1 MDEDLTISNI
11 EYSLYMLLKSILLYS
26 TKTLTET
33 RSLTGIPVFTVS
45 ISIDFCTL
53 KDTQILSYVSIQ
65 KMQMD
70 VKFST
75 RSIHGRVW
83 DVNTCIQKTVQQ
95 KESNADYLCKN
106 A

>member
-1 MDEDLTISNI
+1 MFHQNI
-11 EYSLYMLLKSILLYS
+11 KKEFLYLQYLQYPFQLSFVLL
-26 TKTLTET
+26 E
-33 RSLTGIPVFTVS
+33 IPKYYHT
-45 ISIDFCTL
+45 
-53 KDTQILSYVSIQ
+53 SIQ